1 MIENRFFLL
10 LLILVSFT
18 VTAQIKGIV
27 KDSIS
32 GQPIPFVNIWVENE
46 EIGTTSDI
54 DGSFSLVVKNSNK
67 NLVFSSL
74 GFEKKIVKAVN
85 ANEVFL
91 KPSLIE
97 LNEVVLLNKK
107 ETKEIEIGKT
117 DNPILQTFDNGPKI
131 EAKFFPYQESY
142 KKTKFIKKVTIQTDS
157 KIVEATIK
165 IHFYAVNED
174 GSPGEE
180 LLTKDL
186 LVTIKQGILKNKIN
200 VSNFNLVLP
209 TNGIFVAYEK
219 LMIESNKQEKQ
230 IIDPY
235 TKQEKTKKTYYPLVL
250 YNYVERD
257 YSYIFFGGKWNKT
270 TNEVNPLDKITI
282 FEPSINLILTN

>member
-1 MIENRFFLL
+1 MRGNRFFLL
-10 LLILVSFT
+10 LLILVSAT
-18 VTAQIKGIV
+18 ITAQIKGVV

-46 EIGTTSDI
+46 EIGTTSDF
-54 DGSFSLVVKNSNK
+54 DGSFSILVKDTNK
-67 NLVFSSL
+67 KLVFSAL
-74 GFEKKIVKAVN
+74 GFEKKIVKLSNVK
-85 ANEVFL
+85 EVLL
-91 KPSLIE
+91 KTALIE
-97 LNEVVLLNKK
+97 LNEVVVLNKK

-131 EAKFFPYQESY
+131 EAKFFPYLDSY
-142 KKTKFIKKVTIQTDS
+142 KKTRFIKKVTIQTDS
-157 KIVEATIK
+157 KIEEATIK

-180 LLTKDL
+180 LLSKDF
-186 LVTIKQGILKNKIN
+186 LVTIKQGVLKNKIN

-219 LMIESNKQEKQ
+219 LIIEANKQEKL
-230 IIDPY
+230 IIDPS
-235 TKQEKTKKTYYPLVL
+235 TKNEKIKKTYYPLVL
-250 YNYVERD
+250 YNYVETD
-257 YSYIFFGGKWNKT
+257 YSYNFFGGKWNKI
-270 TNEVNPLDKITI
+270 TNELNPLDKMTV

>member
-1 MIENRFFLL
+1 MKKIVFFLL
-10 LLILVSFT
+10 ITFSLS
-18 VTAQIKGIV
+18 AQIKGIV

-32 GQPIPFVNIWVENE
+32 GKPIPFVNIWVENE
-46 EIGTTSDI
+46 EIGTTSDF
-54 DGSFSLVVKNSNK
+54 DGSFSILVKDTNK
-67 NLVFSSL
+67 KLVFSAL
-74 GFEKKIVKAVN
+74 GFEKKRVNVTNVK
-85 ANEVFL
+85 EVLL
-91 KPSLIE
+91 KASLIE
-97 LNEVVLLNKK
+97 LDEVVLLNKK

-117 DNPILQTFDNGPKI
+117 ENSILQTFDNGPKI
-131 EAKFFPYQESY
+131 EAKFFSYQESY

-180 LLTKDL
+180 LLTKDF

-235 TKQEKTKKTYYPLVL
+235 TKQKKTKKTYYPLVL

-257 YSYIFFGGKWNKT
+257 YSYTFFGGKWNKI
-270 TNEVNPLDKITI
+270 TNELNPFDKMMI
-282 FEPSINLILTN
+282 FGPSINLIVTN

>member
-1 MIENRFFLL
+1 MKKIVFFLL
-10 LLILVSFT
+10 ITFSLS
-18 VTAQIKGIV
+18 AQIKGIV

-32 GQPIPFVNIWVENE
+32 GKPIPFVNIWVENE
-46 EIGTTSDI
+46 EIGTTSDF
-54 DGSFSLVVKNSNK
+54 DGSFSILVKDTNK
-67 NLVFSSL
+67 KLVFSAL
-74 GFEKKIVKAVN
+74 GFEKKRVNVTNVK
-85 ANEVFL
+85 EVLL
-91 KPSLIE
+91 KASLIE
-97 LNEVVLLNKK
+97 LDEVVLLNKK

-117 DNPILQTFDNGPKI
+117 ENSILQTFDNGPKI

-180 LLTKDL
+180 LLTKDF

-235 TKQEKTKKTYYPLVL
+235 TKQKKTKKTYYPLVL

-257 YSYIFFGGKWNKT
+257 YSYNFFGG
-270 TNEVNPLDKITI
+270 
-282 FEPSINLILTN
+282 

>member
-1 MIENRFFLL
+1 MKEKRVLILFLL
-10 LLILVSFT
+10 LINSSIS
-18 VTAQIKGIV
+18 AQINGVV

-54 DGSFSLVVKNSNK
+54 DGTFNLNIQDINK

-74 GFEKKIVKAVN
+74 GFEKRIVKAIN
-85 ANEVFL
+85 AKEVFL
-91 KPSLIE
+91 KASLIE

-107 ETKEIEIGKT
+107 ETKQIEIGKT
-117 DNPILQTFDNGPKI
+117 DNAILQTFDNGPKI
-131 EAKFFPYQESY
+131 EAKFFPYQDNY
-142 KKTKFIKKVTIQTDS
+142 NKTKFIKKVIIQTDS
-157 KIVEATIK
+157 KVIESTIK

-180 LLTKDL
+180 LLKKDF
-186 LVTIKQGILKNKIN
+186 LVTIKEGVLKNKIN
-200 VSNFNLVLP
+200 VSNFNLVMP

-219 LMIESNKQEKQ
+219 LIIEANKQEKQ

-235 TKQEKTKKTYYPLVL
+235 TKKEKIKKTYYPLVL

-257 YSYIFFGGKWNKT
+257 FSYIFYGGIWNKI
-270 TNEVNPLDKITI
+270 TNEVNPLEKMRI